1 MESTIKVRSTPNI
14 MKKAFD
20 DDCRLANIRHM
31 KVLDFK
37 DPEPNLPDDIWS
49 ERYGDTECVFK
60 VVIRYPEVLRPLS
73 ESHIYGS
80 WENVLRTVKKRRLE
94 RA

>member
-1 MESTIKVRSTPNI
+1 MESTIKVCSTPNI

-20 DDCRLANIRHM
+20 DDCGLANIRHM

-49 ERYGDTECVFK
+49 EHYSDTEYVFK
-60 VVIRYPEVLRPLS
+60 VIVRYPEVLRPLS
-73 ESHIYGS
+73 ENHIYSS
-80 WENVLRTVKKRRLE
+80 WENVLKTIKKRRLE